1 MTQIIQHIDA
11 IARQKKRAVL
21 FLIFHSNDNKRLNWK
36 NLPIRQ
42 TIINWLEVNK
52 IDWEPCG
59 SYANQNRIEPYRGQI
74 YLDIPFNIE
83 DQKYQ
88 QLRDYLELP
97 NGEMRFNDVRFCY
110 DTLEHALKNSHQDE
124 PDFWEKWADNF

>member
-42 TIINWLEVNK
+42 SIINWLEVNK

-59 SYANQNRIEPYRGQI
+59 NYANQNRMEPYRGQI

-97 NGEMRFNDVRFCY
+97 NGEMRFKDVRFCY
-110 DTLEHALKNSHQDE
+110 DTLERALKNSHHDE